1 MSRRKTTDDHRHHRK
16 GLDNPSYQPDE
27 SQHDI
32 ERLTS
37 PKRNR
42 KNRSSKFE
50 LHFE

>member
-27 SQHDI
+27 SHDI